1 MTEKERSIIP
11 IVLAFTPNYFIP
23 ACTTIK
29 SILQRSEPADRFH
42 IICLLSQPLSE
53 AMKAKLQLLDKERM
67 TCSFI
72 NLEGRLQDIFVDNRY
87 TVAAS
92 YRLLLPDLL
101 PAYNKII
108 YVDCDIIVN
117 NNLSELYRLDL
128 QDHYLAGVFE
138 VPLDFQI
145 AYMEALGCNL
155 EEYMNSGFLLMD
167 LQKMREDAL
176 VDQFMEASKVDYLQF
191 PDQDVLNQVCKGR
204 ILGLKPYNNSIRTF
218 FLPQYQ
224 KRFLERYSPE
234 DLRDVN
240 RKGNIHYTGTKPWE
254 AFTIRFVDWWNVYET
269 LPNEIKQEWKM
280 NKKLHYMAML
290 LNTRIGSMGLKSI
303 QAIYRKMKHSG

>member
-1 MTEKERSIIP
+1 MRTNNTIVP

-23 ACTTIK
+23 ACTTIQ
-29 SILQRSEPADRFH
+29 SILRCSRPEDRFH
-42 IICLLSQPLSE
+42 IICLLSQPLPK
-53 AMKAKLQLLDKERM
+53 AMKEKLQLLDEERM

-72 NLEGRLQDIFVDNRY
+72 NLEGRLQDIFVDSRY

-101 PAYNKII
+101 PTYNKVI

-117 NNLSELYRLDL
+117 NNLSELYCLDL
-128 QDHYLAGVFE
+128 QEHYLAGVFE

-145 AYMEALGCNL
+145 AYMEELGCNP

-167 LQKMREDAL
+167 LQKMREDGL
-176 VDQFMEASKVDYLQF
+176 VEQFMEASKVDYLQF

-218 FLPQYQ
+218 FLPQYRE
-224 KRFLERYSPE
+224 RFLAMYSPK
-234 DLRDVN
+234 DLLDVN

-254 AFTIRFVDWWNVYET
+254 AFTIRFVDWWRVYWT
-269 LPNEIKQEWKM
+269 LPKKIKQEWKVG
-280 NKKLHYMAML
+280 NKVHYMAIL
-290 LNTRIGSMGLKSI
+290 LNTEIGGMGLRGM
-303 QAIYRKMKHSG
+303 QAIYRKLKYSG

>member
-1 MTEKERSIIP
+1 MTETERTIIP

-23 ACTTIK
+23 ACTTIQ
-29 SILQRSEPADRFH
+29 SILRCSDQVDRFH

-53 AMKAKLQLLDKERM
+53 AMKDKLQLLDKERM

-72 NLEGRLQDIFVDNRY
+72 SLEGRLQDIFVDAKY

-101 PAYNKII
+101 PAYKRVI

-128 QDHYLAGVFE
+128 QGHYLAGVFE

-145 AYMEALGCNL
+145 AYMEELGCNPT
-155 EEYMNSGFLLMD
+155 EYINSGFLLMD
-167 LQKMREDAL
+167 LQKMREDGL
-176 VDQFMEASKVDYLQF
+176 VERFMEASKVDYLQF

-204 ILGLKPYNNSIRTF
+204 ILGLSPYNNSIRTF
-218 FLPQYQ
+218 FLPQYRE
-224 KRFLERYSPE
+224 RFLAMYSSA
-234 DLRDVN
+234 DLLDIN

-254 AFTIRFVDWWNVYET
+254 AFTIRFVDWWNVYRT
-269 LPNEIKQEWKM
+269 LPKEIKQEWKL
-280 NKKLHYMAML
+280 NKKLHYMAMF
-290 LNTRIGSMGLKSI
+290 LNTRIGSMGLRSI
-303 QAIYRKMKHSG
+303 QAIYRKMKYSH